1 MMRTAIAAL
10 LAAAALT
17 GCQQKTEQKPAE
29 TTAQSQAQTD
39 ESAIAKRAPRP
50 AMKQSD
56 ARVWIDPVTVAKG
69 KSGAFQIHYYGVE
82 PARAMV
88 LPLSFPVGMRVDSIS
103 FAGGM
108 LEYLSS
114 RPTRIENDSHFLL
127 MTAIPMTEP
136 DIPAK
141 EGILAR
147 VHFTLGQ
154 DAVSGVIDEVFVPP
168 GNYLTYVD
176 TAGTLIEPVFEPGKL
191 TVQ

>member
-1 MMRTAIAAL
+1 MKKAAMAAL
-10 LAAAALT
+10 LAAVALA
-17 GCQQKTEQKPAE
+17 GCQQKTEQKPAQ
-29 TTAQSQAQTD
+29 TVPQPPAQTQTQSHD
-39 ESAIAKRAPRP
+39 KRVPRP

-69 KSGAFQIHYYGVE
+69 KSGVFQVHYYGVE
-82 PARAMV
+82 PARAIV
-88 LPLSFPVGMRVDSIS
+88 IPLAFPVGMRVDSVS
-103 FAGGM
+103 FTGGI
-108 LEYLSS
+108 LDYLSS
-114 RPTRIENDSHFLL
+114 RPTRIENDKHFML

-141 EGILAR
+141 EGMLAK

-154 DAVSGVIDEVFVPP
+154 DAVSGTIDETFVPP

-176 TAGTLIEPVFEPGKL
+176 TAGALIEPVFESGKL